1 MLGLR
6 LEKGM
11 RSLVA
16 SLVVLGIA
24 AFSASQVAPSA
35 AEAKPLK
42 AGDTVP
48 SVTLRS
54 ASGESVRLADALAGK
69 KTVVVFYRGGWCP
82 FCNRHLAELA
92 GIQGDLA
99 RLGYQTIAISP
110 DRPEELAKAEAQGKV
125 EYRRL
130 SDSKAEAI
138 RAFGLAF
145 RVDDKTF
152 ETYRDQYKIDL
163 EKSSGEAHHLLPVPA
178 VFLTDEKGMIRYAYT
193 NPDYRVRLKGADLLA
208 AARSS
213 K

>member
-1 MLGLR
+1 MVMR
-6 LEKGM
+6 LF
-11 RSLVA
+11 VA
-16 SLVVLGIA
+16 SFFGLCFSVLTLA
-24 AFSASQVAPSA
+24 QVAPNASD
-35 AEAKPLK
+35 AKPLK
-42 AGDTVP
+42 AGDKVPAVTV
-48 SVTLRS
+48 RD
-54 ASGESVRLADALAGK
+54 ASGASVRLTEVLAGK

-92 GIQGDLA
+92 GIQSDLA
-99 RLGYQTIAISP
+99 QLGYQTMAISP
-110 DRPEELAKAEAQGKV
+110 DRPEEIAKAEAQDKP

-163 EKSSGEAHHLLPVPA
+163 EKSSGETHHLLPVPA
-178 VFLTDEKGMIRYAYT
+178 VFLTDEKGTIRYAYT
-193 NPDYRVRLKGADLLA
+193 NPDYRVRLKAADLLA

>member
-1 MLGLR
+1 MV
-6 LEKGM
+6 M
-11 RSLVA
+11 RPFVA
-16 SLVVLGIA
+16 SMFVLGIA
-24 AFSASQVAPSA
+24 ALTFAQVAASASD
-35 AEAKPLK
+35 AKPLK
-42 AGDTVP
+42 AGDKVP
-48 SVTLRS
+48 AVTLRDS
-54 ASGESVRLADALAGK
+54 SGASIRLPEALVGK

-99 RLGYQTIAISP
+99 QLGYQTIAISP
-110 DRPEELAKAEAQGKV
+110 DRPEEIAKAEAQGKS
-125 EYRRL
+125 EFRRL
-130 SDSKAEAI
+130 SDSKADAI

-163 EKSSGEAHHLLPVPA
+163 EKSSGETHHLLPVPA
-178 VFLTDEKGMIRYAYT
+178 VFLTDEKGTIRYAYT
-193 NPDYRVRLKGADLLA
+193 NPDYRVRLKAADLLA

>member
-1 MLGLR
+1 MR
-6 LEKGM
+6 LF
-11 RSLVA
+11 VA
-16 SLVVLGIA
+16 SFFGLCFSVLTLA
-24 AFSASQVAPSA
+24 QVAPNASD
-35 AEAKPLK
+35 AKPLK
-42 AGDTVP
+42 AGDKVPAVTV
-48 SVTLRS
+48 RD
-54 ASGESVRLADALAGK
+54 ASGASVRLTEVLAGK

-92 GIQGDLA
+92 GIQGELA
-99 RLGYQTIAISP
+99 QLGYQTIAISP
-110 DRPEELAKAEAQGKV
+110 DRPEEIAKAEAQDKP

-163 EKSSGEAHHLLPVPA
+163 EKSSGETHHLLPVPA
-178 VFLTDEKGMIRYAYT
+178 VFLTDEKGTIRYAYT
-193 NPDYRVRLKGADLLA
+193 NPDYRVRLKAADLLA

-213 K
+213 R